1 MAHDGLADMDREATE
16 EDDQERQ
23 PCEVFGGV
31 DKTAAFGT
39 VAQDG
44 KEAVPKP

>member
-1 MAHDGLADMDREATE
+1 MDREAAKK
-16 EDDQERQ
+16 DDQERQ

-31 DKTAAFGT
+31 DKTAAFGA

-44 KEAVPKP
+44 KEAVPRP